1 MNVSF
6 EPVATMGYS
15 QSFKVRAWAYDASNG
30 MLLNGKNGITVSYTL
45 ESGPATI
52 SGNTIT
58 TNSSGSGDVVVKVT
72 VSGLSYAPGTA
83 TLNISID
90 PTKKGQIITFLR
102 GEKGGLGNLQLT
114 SKPIYLGKMA
124 SANSNL
130 PITFTLV
137 NNPNKIAKIVGV
149 GDKAQL
155 LLAPKGVD
163 SSEKFTGFDGG
174 KELAIKIRASQ
185 AGDSSNWNA
194 ALSVDHEIK
203 IKKPGKSAFYEARK
217 LDARFDTKKA
227 AFDTRMARL
236 GKSGDKAAYL
246 FNRDDQDSDGD
257 GLTNLEERAFGGDS
271 LMSDQRTSGPKAIRK
286 GDGYEYITFKRYQD
300 SFNTGDDR
308 IEYIVETSRDL
319 RTWTADSDTTNG
331 PLQVGTAID
340 LGGGMEKVVFRSRQK
355 RTDNGGKQLYIR
367 VRVKS
372 K

>member
-1 MNVSF
+1 MELFPLFRQALLLSSATQDGNDTYAPAPKVEHSFTIGDLMNVSF

-90 PTKKGQIITFLR
+90 PTKKGQVITFTGR
-102 GEKGGLGNLQLT
+102 KGGLGNLQLT

-163 SSEKFTGFDGG
+163 SSENLPG
-174 KELAIKIRASQ
+174 LMAAR
-185 AGDSSNWNA
+185 NWQ
-194 ALSVDHEIK
+194 S
-203 IKKPGKSAFYEARK
+203 
-217 LDARFDTKKA
+217 
-227 AFDTRMARL
+227 
-236 GKSGDKAAYL
+236 KSGPVKQETAQTGTPHLAWITKL
-246 FNRDDQDSDGD
+246 KLKNRGRVPS
-257 GLTNLEERAFGGDS
+257 
-271 LMSDQRTSGPKAIRK
+271 M
-286 GDGYEYITFKRYQD
+286 
-300 SFNTGDDR
+300 
-308 IEYIVETSRDL
+308 
-319 RTWTADSDTTNG
+319 
-331 PLQVGTAID
+331 
-340 LGGGMEKVVFRSRQK
+340 RQE
-355 RTDNGGKQLYIR
+355 N
-367 VRVKS
+367 
-372 K
+372 